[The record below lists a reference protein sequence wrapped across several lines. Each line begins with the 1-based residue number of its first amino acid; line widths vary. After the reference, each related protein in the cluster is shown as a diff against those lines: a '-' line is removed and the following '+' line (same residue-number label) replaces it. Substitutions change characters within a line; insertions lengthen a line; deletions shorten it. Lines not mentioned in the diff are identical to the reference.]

1 MRTADIAC
9 AVVIL
14 IIGVVVMAD
23 SIRVGIGWGV
33 DGPATGFFPFLMGV
47 GVVIGCVIIIARA
60 VRRKSTVKSD
70 QPFIERSA
78 IAPVLL
84 VVVPAAAMV
93 LLTHFIGIYI
103 AAAIYMI
110 FSMRVI
116 GKHGWPIVLALSVLI
131 PVGFYY
137 LFDKVF
143 LIPMPHGSLLAALGL

>member
-1 MRTADIAC
+1 VRTADIVC

-14 IIGVVVMAD
+14 IIGVVVIAD

-33 DGPATGFFPFLMGV
+33 DGPAPGFFPCLMGA

-60 VRRKSTVKSD
+60 VQRKGTAKSD
-70 QPFIERSA
+70 KPFLERTA

-143 LIPMPHGSLLAALGL
+143 LIPMPRGSVLAALGL